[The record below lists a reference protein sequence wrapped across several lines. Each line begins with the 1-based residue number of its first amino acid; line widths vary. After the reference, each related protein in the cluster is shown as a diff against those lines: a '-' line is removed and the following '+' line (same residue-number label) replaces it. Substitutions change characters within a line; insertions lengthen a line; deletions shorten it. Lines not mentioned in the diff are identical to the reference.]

1 MSMTT
6 NESDPQAEIARLQT
20 ALHEAEERLER
31 QEEFFQMAVH
41 DLRSPLSAIVVY
53 SELLMNRVLGDL
65 SDRQVEQIGTIHRNC
80 VQLIR
85 MAEDV
90 LASAQVRAGKLEIEM
105 LPLDLHV
112 LCREAVVGLAGLA
125 QAKNIDVVVVPNEVP
140 HVPADQD
147 KLSRAFCNILGNAIK
162 FTPVGGK
169 ILVELGSDAHEV
181 TIAVTDEG
189 PGISPEKR
197 ESIFAK
203 FQRGEHGGEK
213 GHGLGLTIARYF
225 IDLHGGRILV
235 DSRRNRGSTFLLA
248 LPRST
253 DRQS

>member
-1 MSMTT
+1 MNDASLP
-6 NESDPQAEIARLQT
+6 EQVRRLEA
-20 ALHEAEERLER
+20 ALTEAEARLER

-90 LASAQVRAGKLEIEM
+90 LASAQVRAGKIEIDFRS
-105 LPLDLHV
+105 LDLRA
-112 LCREAVVGLAGLA
+112 LCCEAVTGLEGLA
-125 QAKNIDVVVVPNEVP
+125 QAKGIAVEVCP
-140 HVPADQD
+140 APDLPLVPADQD
-147 KLSRAFCNILGNAIK
+147 KISRAFCNILGNAIK
-162 FTPVGGK
+162 FSPAGGR
-169 ILVELGSDAHEV
+169 ITVELESDPDEV
-181 TIAVTDEG
+181 TISVTDEG

-197 ESIFAK
+197 DSIFAK

-248 LPRST
+248 LPRKQPPT
-253 DRQS
+253 

>member
-1 MSMTT
+1 M
-6 NESDPQAEIARLQT
+6 NEPDLKDQVKRLEA
-20 ALHEAEERLER
+20 ALCEAESRLER

-90 LASAQVRAGKLEIEM
+90 LASAQVRAGKIEIDFHSV
-105 LPLDLHV
+105 DLQA
-112 LCREAVVGLAGLA
+112 LCQEAVVGLAGLA
-125 QAKNIDVVVVPNEVP
+125 QAKSISVEVSYHDIP
-140 HVPADQD
+140 HVPVDQD
-147 KLSRAFCNILGNAIK
+147 KISRAFTNILGNAIK
-162 FTPVGGK
+162 FSPVGGR
-169 ILVELGSDAHEV
+169 ITVELECDQDEV
-181 TIAVTDEG
+181 TISVTDEG

-197 ESIFAK
+197 DTIFAK

-248 LPRST
+248 LPRKQPPT
-253 DRQS
+253 

>member
-1 MSMTT
+1 M
-6 NESDPQAEIARLQT
+6 NDQDPQLRIQRLEA
-20 ALHEAEERLER
+20 ALHEAESRLER

-41 DLRSPLSAIVVY
+41 DLHSPLSAIVVY

-65 SDRQVEQIGTIHRNC
+65 ADKQVEQIGTIHRNC

-90 LASAQVRAGKLEIEM
+90 LASAQVRAGKIE
-105 LPLDLHV
+105 LDFCSLDLSELVHDTI
-112 LCREAVVGLAGLA
+112 VGLQGLA
-125 QAKNIDVVVVPNEVP
+125 QAKNVQIVVNATALKPVPV
-140 HVPADQD
+140 DQD
-147 KLSRAFCNILGNAIK
+147 KICRALSNIIGNAIK
-162 FTPVGGK
+162 FSPAGGTITVDFEGTP
-169 ILVELGSDAHEV
+169 DEV
-181 TIAVTDEG
+181 TIAITDEG

-197 ESIFAK
+197 ETIFAK

-235 DSRRNRGSTFLLA
+235 DSRRNRGSTFLIA
-248 LPRST
+248 LPLKQPPT
-253 DRQS
+253 

>member
-1 MSMTT
+1 M
-6 NESDPQAEIARLQT
+6 NEADPKEQVKRLEA
-20 ALHEAEERLER
+20 ALCEAESRLER

-53 SELLMNRVLGDL
+53 SELLMNRVLGD
-65 SDRQVEQIGTIHRNC
+65 RQVEQIGTIHRNC

-90 LASAQVRAGKLEIEM
+90 LASAQVRAGKIEIDFR
-105 LPLDLHV
+105 PIDLQA
-112 LCREAVVGLAGLA
+112 LCREAVQGLEGLA
-125 QAKNIDVVVVPNEVP
+125 QAKNISVEVCQRDTP
-140 HVPADQD
+140 LVPADQD
-147 KLSRAFCNILGNAIK
+147 KISRAFCNILGNAIK
-162 FTPVGGK
+162 FSPVGGR
-169 ILVELGSDAHEV
+169 ITVELESDADEV
-181 TIAVTDEG
+181 TISVTDEG

-197 ESIFAK
+197 DTIFAK

-235 DSRRNRGSTFLLA
+235 DSRRNRGSTFLMA
-248 LPRST
+248 LPRKQPPT
-253 DRQS
+253 